1 MAGALALANAENL
14 LGITLIQLVNPG
26 NPVIY
31 GIPSSNIDM
40 PYGSLSIGSPE
51 SALFASFAGTMGR
64 HYGVP
69 SRGGG
74 ALTDAKT
81 VDYQAGFESLLVTAA
96 AVWSGVHV
104 VLYLAGVLESY
115 STISPEKF
123 VLDCELLRYTDRFHA
138 GYEINEDT
146 LALDLIGRS
155 TPTTT
160 SSPSR
165 TPSGG
170 QARRSSSPR

>member
-1 MAGALALANAENL
+1 MAGALANAENL

-96 AVWSGVHV
+96 AVWSGVDV
-104 VLYLAGVLESY
+104 VLYLAGILESY